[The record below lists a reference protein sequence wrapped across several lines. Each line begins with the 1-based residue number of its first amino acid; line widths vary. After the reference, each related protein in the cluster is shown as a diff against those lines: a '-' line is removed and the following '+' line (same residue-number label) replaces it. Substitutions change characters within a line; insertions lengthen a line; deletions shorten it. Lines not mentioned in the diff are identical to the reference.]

1 MFPGDVMVRQ
11 EAAGPNNGGG
21 RVLYFEAPEQVRI
34 SVELEEGSGVP
45 PRAEASSSLE
55 DAWSELD
62 ERGAAP
68 PPPRGGAPPS
78 AEASEVALVVD
89 PSEVELGGAPTR
101 ERGGAG
107 GDHKHRVSTAERVDL
122 FFRSPLGEE
131 EEAPDPAA
139 LEGAGGD
146 DDVMWRDDEVPRAM
160 NRDAGART
168 HARIVVASV

>member
-1 MFPGDVMVRQ
+1 MFFVLFIHSVFPLPL
-11 EAAGPNNGGG
+11 AASHH
-21 RVLYFEAPEQVRI
+21 LAPI
-34 SVELEEGSGVP
+34 SPSLLLAS
-45 PRAEASSSLE
+45 PRASFAQLVEYLSTTKEAMEWASCSLPNGRLFLE
-55 DAWSELD
+55 NAILLS
-62 ERGAAP
+62 RYNRYP
-68 PPPRGGAPPS
+68 
-78 AEASEVALVVD
+78 LVVD